1 MASRSIVGCCLIWCS
16 TKESPCCIKSGVTN
30 RRLAILKSPRPASPQ
45 GPEKMRLAAG
55 CLASLV
61 RSRLTFTHH
70 SPPVTMHTMAPLW
83 QLVILAG
90 VAYFIGSIPFGLIV
104 GKLKGIDVREHGS
117 KNIGATNVG
126 RLLGKRYFFL
136 VTLLDALKSMLPLIA
151 ASVVMAGV
159 PEHERFP
166 LLYAVWIGVGVS
178 AMLGH
183 IFSIFLGF
191 KGGKGV
197 ATSAGI
203 VLGLWPYYTIAG
215 VLTISLFI
223 LIVYITRYISVGSI
237 LASAM
242 FPVFYILLGLSRGW
256 PVFGTQWPLLAMAV
270 GVALLILI
278 RHRENLKRLRA
289 GTEKK
294 FGQRVTTTPPADTI
308 SPPQP

>member
-1 MASRSIVGCCLIWCS
+1 
-16 TKESPCCIKSGVTN
+16 
-30 RRLAILKSPRPASPQ
+30 
-45 GPEKMRLAAG
+45 
-55 CLASLV
+55 
-61 RSRLTFTHH
+61 
-70 SPPVTMHTMAPLW
+70 MHIMAPLW

-159 PEHERFP
+159 PEHERYP

-191 KGGKGV
+191 RGGKGV

-278 RHRENLKRLRA
+278 RHRDNLKRLRA

-294 FGQRVTTTPPADTI
+294 FGQRVTTTPPADTA
-308 SPPQP
+308 STPQP

>member
-1 MASRSIVGCCLIWCS
+1 
-16 TKESPCCIKSGVTN
+16 
-30 RRLAILKSPRPASPQ
+30 
-45 GPEKMRLAAG
+45 
-55 CLASLV
+55 
-61 RSRLTFTHH
+61 
-70 SPPVTMHTMAPLW
+70 MHAMAPSW

-104 GKLKGIDVREHGS
+104 GKLKGIDVRDHGS

-166 LLYAVWIGVGVS
+166 LLYAVWIGVGVA

-197 ATSAGI
+197 ATAAGI

-294 FGQRVTTTPPADTI
+294 FGQRVTTTPTADPASST
-308 SPPQP
+308 QP